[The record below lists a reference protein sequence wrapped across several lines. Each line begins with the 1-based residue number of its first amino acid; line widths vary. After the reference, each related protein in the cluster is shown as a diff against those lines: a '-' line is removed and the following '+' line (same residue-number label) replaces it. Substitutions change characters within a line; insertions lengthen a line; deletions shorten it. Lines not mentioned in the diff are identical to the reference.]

1 MTDRTELRR
10 LAEAATPGP
19 WRKRWYGSGGYEG
32 REGVTV
38 VTNTGTVNCDEIAYL
53 GRGDHDEDTAHRSR
67 NGAFIAAASP
77 DVVLGL
83 LDEIDHADATMDR
96 MVEECLNDS
105 VKSQAWDDRVKLADA
120 IAERDQLR
128 EDAKHALVIV
138 GNVGRELGQTQ
149 HERDQLRAE
158 IEDRIKAFD
167 ICHRQAMD
175 TGHACIVA
183 ERERDQL
190 REVLGII
197 AEFDPAV
204 THGWAE
210 CVREMARSA
219 LKAR

>member
-1 MTDRTELRR
+1 MTDRNKLRR

-19 WRKRWYGSGGYEG
+19 WWTSDKLKCHPDLELS
-32 REGVTV
+32 
-38 VTNTGTVNCDEIAYL
+38 D
-53 GRGDHDEDTAHRSR
+53 DTAY
-67 NGAFIAAASP
+67 IAAASP

-83 LDEIDHADATMDR
+83 LDEIEELADAY
-96 MVEECLNDS
+96 ECLNDS

-120 IAERDQLR
+120 IAERDELR
-128 EDAKHALVIV
+128 EEAKHALVIV

-149 HERDQLRAE
+149 HERDQLRA
-158 IEDRIKAFD
+158 
-167 ICHRQAMD
+167 
-175 TGHACIVA
+175 
-183 ERERDQL
+183 
-190 REVLGII
+190 VLGKI